1 MLKVVGYLKRKPGM
15 PVEAFQKHWLDVYG
29 PMIARLPGLR
39 RYVQSHTLINGY
51 RKGEPI
57 YDGFA
62 ELWFDDE
69 AAYRN
74 AAQSDE
80 MAKAQRGREDFMD
93 ESSLGV
99 ALTQEHVIKDTPVP
113 AGAVKNIE
121 FVTRKPGMP
130 VADFQRHWRVTHGPL
145 GASIPVVLRYVQSHP
160 LASEYENGK
169 QPQWDGFPLTWFE
182 STNAMRHSAT
192 TPEYAATRA
201 DEPNFIAPVELPII
215 ITKEHVIVG

>member
-1 MLKVVGYLKRKPGM
+1 MRISD
-15 PVEAFQKHWLDVYG
+15 WSSDVCSS
-29 PMIARLPGLR
+29 AL
-39 RYVQSHTLINGY
+39 
-51 RKGEPI
+51 
-57 YDGFA
+57 FA

-130 VADFQRHWRVTHGPL
+130 VADFQRHSQEH
-145 GASIPVVLRYVQSHP
+145 
-160 LASEYENGK
+160 
-169 QPQWDGFPLTWFE
+169 
-182 STNAMRHSAT
+182 
-192 TPEYAATRA
+192 
-201 DEPNFIAPVELPII
+201 APVGRESVS
-215 ITKEHVIVG
+215 T